1 MSKQELETLQDIRQ
15 IMERSSRFIS
25 LSGWS
30 GIAAGCCALIGAAL
44 AYPIISERHI
54 SGGFYAAHEMRCLLW
69 LAAATFVA
77 ALGLAIFFSYLRAK
91 RLQVSVW
98 GSSTKRLLW
107 SVALPLAAGGALLV
121 KMGSLGYFGLLAPG
135 CLLIYG
141 IALFSGSKQTLSEVK
156 YLGYAQILLG
166 LIGLCFVGN
175 GLLFWTIGFGFFHI
189 IYGIFMWLRHERK
202 HEKK

>member
-30 GIAAGCCALIGAAL
+30 GVAAGCCALIGAAL
-44 AYPIISERHI
+44 AYPIVSERHAA
-54 SGGFYAAHEMRCLLW
+54 GGFYPADDLRCLLW

-77 ALGLAIFFSYLRAK
+77 ALGLAIFFSCLRAK
-91 RLQVSVW
+91 RLQTSIW

-107 SVALPLAAGGALLV
+107 SVTLPLAAGGALLL
-121 KMGSLGYFGLLAPG
+121 KMASFGYFGLLAPG

-166 LIGLCFVGN
+166 LVALCFIGH
-175 GLLFWTIGFGFFHI
+175 GLLFWTIGFGVFHI
-189 IYGIFMWLRHERK
+189 IYGIFMWFKHERK
-202 HEKK
+202 